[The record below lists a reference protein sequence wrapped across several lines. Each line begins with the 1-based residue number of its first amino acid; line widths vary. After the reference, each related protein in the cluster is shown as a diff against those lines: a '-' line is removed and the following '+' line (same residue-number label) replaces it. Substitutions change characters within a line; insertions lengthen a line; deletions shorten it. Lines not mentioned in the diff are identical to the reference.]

1 MRHFLRAFF
10 VGLSAL
16 VVGTTIG
23 STNASVEIEIP
34 VTDQWVGHPAVQA
47 FNLTGRGLPAALYLV
62 RPRGEHPD
70 MEGILVLGE
79 RDGALLVSG
88 APAAIRGLEQR
99 GWGVTPLREASQ
111 ARPVSPTDTRSWQ
124 TIEQP
129 DPLIAEMVAQVDWEG
144 VSRKI
149 QRLVDFKTRY
159 FRAAN
164 HAEVVQS
171 LVDSLAS
178 YGFEPAVGTL
188 DDRFGR
194 RMYNVEVVQIG
205 RKYPDSYFII
215 CGHYDS
221 VSGQPTISAPGA
233 DDNGTGTSAVL
244 TAAEILSQYDFEY
257 SIRYVCFDAEEIGL
271 YGSSVYASWAAKN
284 ELDIVGVLN
293 FDMLGYWEPG
303 VPRDLEI
310 EANHASRWLADAIIN
325 AAELYTDAPFKRH
338 VFDGAWWSDHASFW
352 NYGYPAVNH
361 EEAWDWGDPDFSPNY
376 HAAGD
381 DMSGLHPEFT
391 VDNVQVAVAAL
402 ATLARPYRQQ
412 VAFDVRPGS
421 RRNSFDPRS
430 RGVLPALVLGSGE
443 LDVRDIDVSSLR
455 LQGTVAPSWAHV
467 VDRGSSGGDNGHRCA
482 PRSAD
487 GIPDL
492 LLMFR
497 NKDVAAVLGPV
508 AKGDTVRL
516 VLTGALVDGTQL
528 EGTDVVTIVGRGCE
542 APLADA
548 DLPPDPSTEAVSIV
562 DRSAEIS
569 LADAPSIRSYVTRLG
584 AATPN
589 PFNPTTRIP
598 FQLADESH
606 AAITVYDVQGR
617 LIARLVDDVLP
628 AGEHSAVWNAGDR
641 PSGVYFFRLQAGV
654 VVETRKVILLK

>member
-1 MRHFLRAFF
+1 MRHFLRALF
-10 VGLSAL
+10 VGLSVL
-16 VVGTTIG
+16 LIGTTIG
-23 STNASVEIEIP
+23 STHAAVEIEIP
-34 VTDQWVGHPAVQA
+34 ITDQWVGHPAVQA
-47 FNLTGRGLPAALYLV
+47 FNLTGRRLPAALYLV

-70 MEGILVLGE
+70 MEGISVLGE
-79 RDGALLVSG
+79 RDGVLLVSG

-99 GWGVTPLREASQ
+99 GWGVTPLREAPERQ
-111 ARPVSPTDTRSWQ
+111 PAVPRDTRSWQ

-129 DPLIAEMVAQVDWEG
+129 DPLIAEMVTQVDWEG

-149 QRLVDFKTRY
+149 QRLVDFKTRCT
-159 FRAAN
+159 RATN

-171 LVDSLAS
+171 LVDTLAS
-178 YGFEPAVGTL
+178 YGFEPIV
-188 DDRFGR
+188 R
-194 RMYNVEVVQIG
+194 RMEDWLGRPMWNVEAVQVG
-205 RKYPDSYFII
+205 RKYPDSYVII

-221 VSGQPTISAPGA
+221 ISRKAKELAPGA
-233 DDNGTGTSAVL
+233 DDNATGTSAVL

-257 SIRYVCFDAEEIGL
+257 SIRYICFDAEELGVV
-271 YGSSVYASWAAKN
+271 GSAAYASWAVEN
-284 ELDIVGVLN
+284 GMDIVGALN

-310 EANHASRWLADAIIN
+310 ETNHASQWLADVIVN
-325 AAELYTDAPFKRH
+325 AAELYTDAPFELH
-338 VFDGAWWSDHASFW
+338 VFDGAWWGDHASFW
-352 NYGYPAVNH
+352 GYGYPAVNH
-361 EEAWDWGDPDFSPNY
+361 EESWDWDDPDFNPNY
-376 HAAGD
+376 HTVRD
-381 DMSGLHPEFT
+381 VMSGLHPEFT
-391 VDNVQVAVAAL
+391 VDNVQIAVAAL
-402 ATLARPYRQQ
+402 ATVARPYRQP
-412 VAFDVRPGS
+412 VVFDVRPGS
-421 RRNSFDPRS
+421 RRNPFNPRS
-430 RGVLPALVLGSGE
+430 RGVLPALVLGSSE

-467 VDRGSSGGDNGHRCA
+467 VDRGSSGHDNGHRCP

-508 AKGDTVRL
+508 AKGDTVSL

-548 DLPPDPSTEAVSIV
+548 DLPPDRSTDAVTNV
-562 DRSAEIS
+562 GRSAEAS
-569 LADAPSIRSYVTRLG
+569 LADTPPTRSYVTRLG

-617 LIARLVDDVLP
+617 LVARLVDQVLP

-641 PSGVYFFRLQAGV
+641 PSGVYFFRLQAGE